1 MKRLELFT
9 KYKLMFHASDFKLV
23 DAEYLFE
30 YLSNNENSILLTDEV
45 KYKYGG
51 DILRLSSLILEFEQS
66 GLIKVLKRDCYGRIV
81 EFSYNKG

>member
-45 KYKYGG
+45 KYK
-51 DILRLSSLILEFEQS
+51 
-66 GLIKVLKRDCYGRIV
+66 
-81 EFSYNKG
+81 